1 MSVHID
7 FETFNEFD
15 IKRGMFG
22 YAADPSLDI
31 LCFSYRI
38 DGAPTKRWTPAY
50 GPVCDADKELHYRIR
65 NGDTI
70 KAWNAGFELL
80 ISNTP
85 AAVRIQLP
93 GFTVQQMRD
102 SAARAASLALPRK
115 MENCARVLKLPVQK
129 DMAGS
134 KVMLQLTR
142 PHKPTKKEP
151 WTRYTPQNSPEKFAQ
166 LYDYC
171 DTDVDTE
178 AGIDHFLGALSD
190 YEQAVWELDFLINM
204 RGVPVD
210 TDMARKVCA
219 LRDEYNDRL
228 TRECVALCGIE
239 PLKATALLNWI
250 NQSCGFT
257 MPVAND
263 FGTLQRK
270 ELPGLDKDYVKD
282 AMRAL
287 DTSIGVIAQAS
298 GNMALVPYTNM
309 AAIVNRTDLYTVVR
323 RVLEIRRQVSQ
334 TSVKKF
340 DKIIDA
346 RNNDDRIRGMFLY
359 WGAGPGRWAGR
370 VVQLQNL
377 KKPVIGLKIKR
388 KNEDGSKTPFYDW
401 DASIELARSIKT
413 YDLPTLERL
422 FDKPIDA
429 LSSIIR
435 PAICAPAGTELIVA
449 DYSSI
454 EARIISWLAGEA
466 WRLEVFATHGMI
478 YEATASKISGIPIE
492 QITKDSKERQSG
504 KVAELA
510 LGFQGGVKALIKM
523 GAIELYGLKYA
534 ELNPLKKAWR
544 EANPKI
550 AAMWNAIQKAVESAM
565 LYNCVIEA
573 YGCRFGRDGI
583 FFHIQLPSGRML
595 TYVYPRLETAVRVWN
610 EDEDRF
616 ENYNPQRHP
625 TTPHPRV
632 RVNPETG
639 AGETYMHEGF
649 KPQEMTEFIFEG
661 EDSMTRQWVK
671 QKAYGGKFTEN
682 IVQGIAACL
691 LRNGLFQTEAAGYQN
706 VLHVHDEGG
715 ALVRLGW
722 GSVEEYERLLC
733 DTSGLAWAAGLPI
746 KADGWRGD
754 RYHK

>member
-1 MSVHID
+1 MTINLD

-15 IKRGMFG
+15 IKRGAFG

-31 LCFSYRI
+31 LCFSFKLGGNAGR
-38 DGAPTKRWTPAY
+38 THRWTPEQ
-50 GPVCDADKELHYRIR
+50 GPVCESQPELCYRIKQ
-65 NGDTI
+65 GEPI

-80 ISNTP
+80 VSNTP
-85 AAVRIQLP
+85 AAARIQLP
-93 GFTVQQMRD
+93 GFSVQQMRD

-151 WTRYTPQNSPEKFAQ
+151 WTRYTPANSPEKFLQ
-166 LYDYC
+166 LYGYC

-178 AGIDHFLGALSD
+178 AGIDAFLGPLSD
-190 YEQAVWELDFLINM
+190 YEQTVWELDFLINA

-210 TDMARKVCA
+210 AEMAAKVCA
-219 LRDEYNDRL
+219 LRDEYNERL

-239 PLKATALLNWI
+239 PLKPTALLDWVNR
-250 NQSCGFT
+250 SCGFT

-263 FGTLQRK
+263 YGTLSRK
-270 ELPGLDKDYVKD
+270 ELPGMDKDYVND
-282 AMRAL
+282 ALRAL
-287 DTSIGVIAQAS
+287 DTSIDVIGAAG
-298 GNMALVPYTNM
+298 GNMTLVPYNSM
-309 AAIVNRTDLYTVVR
+309 AAIVNRADLYPVVR
-323 RVLEIRRQVSQ
+323 RVLEIRRQVAQ

-340 DKIIDA
+340 DKILDS
-346 RNNDDRIRGMFLY
+346 RNADNRIRGMFLY

-377 KKPVIGLKIKR
+377 KKPVIGLHIKR
-388 KNEDGSKTPFYDW
+388 KNEDGSKTPFYSW
-401 DASIELARSIKT
+401 NQSLELARSIKS

-422 FDKPIDA
+422 YDKPIDA

-435 PAICAPAGTELIVA
+435 PAICAPAGYELIVA

-454 EARIISWLAGEA
+454 EARVISWFAKEE
-466 WRLEVFATHGMI
+466 WRLEVFATHGKI
-478 YEATASKISGIPIE
+478 YEATASKISGIPFELIGKE
-492 QITKDSKERQSG
+492 SKERQSG

-523 GAIELYGLKYA
+523 GAIDTYGLKYA

-550 AAMWNAIQKAVESAM
+550 AAMWNAVSKAVESAM

-595 TYVYPRLETAVRVWN
+595 TYVYPRLEKSVRVWN

-625 TTPHPRV
+625 STPHQRV
-632 RVNPETG
+632 RINPETG
-639 AGETYMHEGF
+639 QGEAYIHEGF
-649 KPQEMTEFIFEG
+649 RPQEMTEFVFEG

-671 QKAYGGKFTEN
+671 QKAYGGKFVEN
-682 IVQGIAACL
+682 MVQGVAACL

-722 GSVEEYERLLC
+722 GSVEEYEQLMC
-733 DTSGLAWAAGLPI
+733 AAPPWAEGLPI
-746 KADGWRGD
+746 AAEGWRGD